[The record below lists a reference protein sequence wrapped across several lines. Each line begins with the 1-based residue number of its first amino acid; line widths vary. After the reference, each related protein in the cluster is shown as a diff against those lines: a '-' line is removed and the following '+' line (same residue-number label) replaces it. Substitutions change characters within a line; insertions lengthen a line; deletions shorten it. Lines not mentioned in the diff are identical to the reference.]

1 MTLRASL
8 ARYVRGLLSEDP
20 PTLNGSSHPPPS
32 PESTPPTTTT
42 STTPAMSEAGT
53 LAVVLETMR
62 AMQEQNLR
70 EIRGIVTDILQG
82 RPMDEA
88 QMAAMKAAAPE
99 PQPSRTPF
107 DPPDYDNP
115 GIEDL
120 PGAIQAV
127 FTREEDE
134 QNTLRSLRTEREV
147 LSMQLDQARAALRD
161 PQGPDSDTSWST
173 D

>member
-1 MTLRASL
+1 
-8 ARYVRGLLSEDP
+8 
-20 PTLNGSSHPPPS
+20 
-32 PESTPPTTTT
+32 
-42 STTPAMSEAGT
+42 MSEAGT

-62 AMQEQNLR
+62 SMQEQNMR
-70 EIRGIVTDILQG
+70 ETRELVLSILQG

-88 QMAAMKAAAPE
+88 QVAAMKAAAPE

-107 DPPDYDNP
+107 DPPDYDHP

-120 PGAIQAV
+120 PGSLQAV

-147 LSMQLDQARAALRD
+147 LSMQLDQARMALRD

>member
-8 ARYVRGLLSEDP
+8 ARYLSGLLEEISP
-20 PTLNGSSHPPPS
+20 PTSSRPPP
-32 PESTPPTTTT
+32 PNLESTPLTTTKTTTT
-42 STTPAMSEAGT
+42 PGISEAGT

-70 EIRGIVTDILQG
+70 EIRGMVTDILQG
-82 RPMDEA
+82 RPMTEVEA
-88 QMAAMKAAAPE
+88 QAAVRQVD

-120 PGAIQAV
+120 PGSLQSVFEREAGEQDAI
-127 FTREEDE
+127 R
-134 QNTLRSLRTEREV
+134 LLRTEREV
-147 LSMQLDQARAALRD
+147 LSHQLDLARAALVD
-161 PQGPDSDTSWST
+161 PQGPASGLFLST